1 MFITHNSQVL
11 NREARSLHL
20 VESVSEVAGVSGVSE
35 SVSGVSSISEVSVSV
50 SESVVAE
57 GSSNGGK
64 DGSVVDERSG
74 SRDDPGSSGEDGGVG
89 LMLLPLLGGGGG
101 GGSNGGKVGGG
112 GLGNLGGE
120 LGGDQ
125 RLRVE
130 GGGNQRLWVEDGSDG
145 KTRVSDAESG
155 SVSNVLHL
163 LENSSSVDVR
173 VSTLDSSVGVAD
185 LLLGRVRVGVA
196 VVQVAELILGV
207 ELAAG
212 VGRGGVGGDVGGS
225 SHSRG
230 VSSSVGSSGVAE
242 GNSVDGVGEDCGA
255 SNGGCHKGRDSDEE
269 SHDVTRCVML
279 NGVPLG
285 YAGPAYAGA
294 YAPAVAAAP
303 Y

>member
-35 SVSGVSSISEVSVSV
+35 SVSGVSSISEVSESV

-57 GSSNGGK
+57 GSSNGGE

-89 LMLLPLLGGGGG
+89 LTLLPLLGSGGGG
-101 GGSNGGKVGGG
+101 GGNGGKGGGG

-125 RLRVE
+125 GLEVEDGGHERLGVE

-145 KTRVSDAESG
+145 KTRVSDTESG

-163 LENSSSVDVR
+163 LENSGGVDVR
-173 VSTLDSSVGVAD
+173 VSALDSSVGVSG
-185 LLLGRVRVGVA
+185 LLLGRVQVGVA

-212 VGRGGVGGDVGGS
+212 VGRGGVGSDVGAGG
-225 SHSRG
+225 HSRG
-230 VSSSVGSSGVAE
+230 VSSSVGRSGVAE

-279 NGVPLG
+279 TV
-285 YAGPAYAGA
+285 
-294 YAPAVAAAP
+294 
-303 Y
+303 

>member
-35 SVSGVSSISEVSVSV
+35 SVSGVSGVSEVSESKSV

-57 GSSNGGK
+57 GSSDGGE

-74 SRDDPGSSGEDGGVG
+74 SRDDPGSSGEDGGVS
-89 LMLLPLLGGGGG
+89 LTLLPLLGGGGG
-101 GGSNGGKVGGG
+101 GGGNGGKVGGG

-125 RLRVE
+125 GLGVEDGGNERLRVE
-130 GGGNQRLWVEDGSDG
+130 GGSDG

-173 VSTLDSSVGVAD
+173 VSSLDTSVGVSD
-185 LLLGRVRVGVA
+185 LLLGRVQVGVA

-207 ELAAG
+207 ELAAHVGSNGGGIGEAGIAVASVGVAGVVGEGRSDHLGILSQAHGQQGGEGDKELHCDVGLSVTLNG
-212 VGRGGVGGDVGGS
+212 VGR
-225 SHSRG
+225 SH
-230 VSSSVGSSGVAE
+230 
-242 GNSVDGVGEDCGA
+242 GEA
-255 SNGGCHKGRDSDEE
+255 
-269 SHDVTRCVML
+269 
-279 NGVPLG
+279 
-285 YAGPAYAGA
+285 
-294 YAPAVAAAP
+294 
-303 Y
+303 